1 MSRRF
6 DHADLRVRHLS
17 EAQGFH
23 AFAAFREPPDLAAAL
38 RSGTRH
44 IDETLAFVDR
54 AFLTQRIGQLG
65 ENVTQH
71 LSLIPLLKLAM
82 DGFVVGIAL
91 GQHVPLCT
99 GVQNPE
105 HRLQDVAGGHRLA
118 PRSAVRNVLFGE
130 MLPNP
135 SHWSS
140 RKRSMRAHYRDFIYR
155 LNYFEIGSYHFYH
168 KLDVMSAETSFLPPH
183 QANKIDSCHIRS
195 RNYDGPEHD
204 GTLLGVYR

>member
-6 DHADLRVRHLS
+6 DHVDLRVRHLS

-23 AFAAFREPPDLAAAL
+23 AFGAFREPPDLAAAL

-71 LSLIPLLKLAM
+71 LSLTPLLKLAM

-91 GQHVPLCT
+91 GQQVPWRA
-99 GVQNPE
+99 GVQNPK
-105 HRLQDVAGGHRLA
+105 HGLQDRSCRHGFAGRA
-118 PRSAVRNVLFGE
+118 AVREVFLRKMFS
-130 MLPNP
+130 NP
-135 SHWSS
+135 
-140 RKRSMRAHYRDFIYR
+140 IP
-155 LNYFEIGSYHFYH
+155 L
-168 KLDVMSAETSFLPPH
+168 VSA
-183 QANKIDSCHIRS
+183 QA
-195 RNYDGPEHD
+195 EHD
-204 GTLLGVYR
+204 RT

>member
-6 DHADLRVRHLS
+6 DHADLRVRHLA

-23 AFAAFREPPDLAAAL
+23 AFTALRELHDLAAAL

-91 GQHVPLCT
+91 GQQVPLRA

-105 HRLQDVAGGHRLA
+105 DSFQDCPRRDGLT
-118 PRSAVRNVLFGE
+118 PRSGIGNVLFGK
-130 MLPNP
+130 LCSNP
-135 SHWSS
+135 FPLVIAKTEHDQT
-140 RKRSMRAHYRDFIYR
+140 YRDGF
-155 LNYFEIGSYHFYH
+155 
-168 KLDVMSAETSFLPPH
+168 A
-183 QANKIDSCHIRS
+183 S
-195 RNYDGPEHD
+195 RQ
-204 GTLLGVYR
+204 LF